1 MAALPDPPSGTSS
14 RKWDGVWVWGFGFGF
29 VGGETALAFTRDRHF
44 GCYVRMN
51 GKDLK
56 GDV

>member
-29 VGGETALAFTRDRHF
+29 VGGKKTLRSPLRAVSGSPL
-44 GCYVRMN
+44 
-51 GKDLK
+51 
-56 GDV
+56 